1 MMNKILELSR
11 KNTLIF
17 VSFHLVFT
25 ILFFIFKNFF
35 DIEYSIIKRKK
46 IIMRKIFFQLFD
58 AIKNKNFILNILQ
71 VLYC

>member
-35 DIEYSIIKRKK
+35 DIENSIIKREK